1 MRPKDQAE
9 FVALRATIRER
20 GTARVVLFFV
30 VIAVWAALTVATTAV
45 IVLPIAALLP
55 LLVLA
60 AGFEATSSLHIG
72 VERIGRYIQAAHE
85 DQPLDDPQGKP
96 GWETTAMKFGA
107 RGRTIGPDALFSAVY
122 VLAGVA
128 NFLPVALTAQAREEM
143 VAIGALH
150 ALFVWR
156 VLTLRRAVAT
166 QRERELAVFR
176 EILGQEQDASSSAP
190 SFPRERDG
198 EQ

>member
-1 MRPKDQAE
+1 MRPIDQAE
-9 FVALRATIRER
+9 FEALRATIRER

-45 IVLPIAALLP
+45 IVLPVAALLP

-72 VERIGRYIQAAHE
+72 AERIGRYIQTAHE
-85 DQPLDDPQGKP
+85 QAPFDAAQDKPLDEARGRP

-107 RGRTIGPDALFSAVY
+107 RGRPIGPDALFSAVY

-176 EILGQEQDASSSAP
+176 EILGASSL
-190 SFPRERDG
+190 PRERDR

>member
-1 MRPKDQAE
+1 MRPTYQAE
-9 FVALRATIRER
+9 FEALRATIRER

-30 VIAVWAALTVATTAV
+30 VIAVWGALTVATTAV
-45 IVLPIAALLP
+45 IVLPVAALLP

-72 VERIGRYIQAAHE
+72 IERIGRYLQAAHE
-85 DQPLDDPQGKP
+85 DRPFDDPQGTP
-96 GWETTAMKFGA
+96 GWETTAMQFGA
-107 RGRTIGPDALFSAVY
+107 RGRTIGADALFSVVY

-128 NFLPVALTAQAREEM
+128 NFLPVALTAQTREEM
-143 VAIGALH
+143 VAIGAVH
-150 ALFVWR
+150 AFFIWR

-176 EILGQEQDASSSAP
+176 EILEGAKDGLNAKDAEDAKDA
-190 SFPRERDG
+190 EG
-198 EQ
+198 